1 MIFVDKV
8 FMLQLFL
15 KEKKFLNDLYRGS
28 SVMNQRILNFAQ
40 ESSLNV
46 LLRILFLIANGIISI
61 PRDKV
66 ETLKRSRKLKNFVS
80 DFDNKASFNILLH
93 SNREN
98 KLKVLRKYANVFD
111 SLLFTMFNDIF
122 KS

>member
-66 ETLKRSRKLKNFVS
+66 ETLKRSRKLKYFVS

>member
-46 LLRILFLIANGIISI
+46 LLRLLFLIANGIISI

-66 ETLKRSRKLKNFVS
+66 ETLKKSRKLKYFVS
-80 DFDNKASFNILLH
+80 DFDNKPNFNILLH

-111 SLLFTMFNDIF
+111 SLLYTMFNDIF
-122 KS
+122 IS